1 MPTSRTMS
9 TGIIRPSQPRSHSRG
24 RKAARGFGVISQC
37 WMETELVKSGGCP
50 DWQHAGS
57 WQVVSCASL
66 LVSDGAGDSSK
77 ARNTTF
83 IILEGRIKPEEVEKA
98 KELPKDVLNIE
109 MEEGLMRV
117 VLLTV
122 SPRSNSSS
130 SSRRRHST
138 WPTGLTHERNIM
150 ASHYKK
156 PEDIHPVK
164 SAITVECLL

>member
-1 MPTSRTMS
+1 MSRL
-9 TGIIRPSQPRSHSRG
+9 
-24 RKAARGFGVISQC
+24 AAC
-37 WMETELVKSGGCP
+37 W
-50 DWQHAGS
+50 Q
-57 WQVVSCASL
+57 VSCASL

-98 KELPKDVLNIE
+98 KDVLNIE

>member
-1 MPTSRTMS
+1 MS

-37 WMETELVKSGGCP
+37 RMETELVKSGGCP

-66 LVSDGAGDSSK
+66 LVSDGAE

-156 PEDIHPVK
+156 LEDIHPVK